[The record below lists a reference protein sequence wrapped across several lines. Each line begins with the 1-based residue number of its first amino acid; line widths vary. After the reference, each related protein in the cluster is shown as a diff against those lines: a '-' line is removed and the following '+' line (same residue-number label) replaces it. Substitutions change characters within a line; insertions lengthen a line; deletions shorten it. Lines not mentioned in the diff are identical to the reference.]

1 LGKEY
6 GIQFKEFLLD
16 NFQIKYIIR
25 SNAEH
30 WFQDSQVS
38 SIFILLEFCKGEKTT
53 KFITINKKLDELF
66 NSPRNGTRLKLI
78 SNFYSEID
86 NYDEPDLECW
96 LKTEENDSFFQKED
110 NSVSFV
116 TVSRAK
122 LVESLK
128 NGENWESFFSA
139 PQMTDI
145 FKSKMVLANTKI
157 YHVFRGERT
166 GWNPMFIISKDEID
180 VSKIE
185 PKYLLPYL
193 KSSSELKQLKCAK
206 EFSHYLFSCID
217 PISELQNK
225 GEGALSWIEDF
236 KNEMNKNGLKTIEEA
251 SSTHTPFWYSLTP
264 KKAQIVTAIN
274 PYERLFFSVME
285 TPCAIDQRLIGFNVV
300 DGYNSIFIAALLN
313 SVITLFQIEQRGT
326 SRHQGALDLN
336 ANYFKK
342 LMLLNPDIP
351 SDSQKKRILE
361 KFNKLCQ
368 REVLTIEEE
377 FKMKDRFA
385 FEKAIFEAYDIPL
398 EYINQLSKK
407 LIAAV
412 KERVTLKTK

>member
-1 LGKEY
+1 
-6 GIQFKEFLLD
+6 
-16 NFQIKYIIR
+16 
-25 SNAEH
+25 
-30 WFQDSQVS
+30 
-38 SIFILLEFCKGEKTT
+38 
-53 KFITINKKLDELF
+53 
-66 NSPRNGTRLKLI
+66 
-78 SNFYSEID
+78 
-86 NYDEPDLECW
+86 
-96 LKTEENDSFFQKED
+96 
-110 NSVSFV
+110 
-116 TVSRAK
+116 
-122 LVESLK
+122 
-128 NGENWESFFSA
+128 
-139 PQMTDI
+139 
-145 FKSKMVLANTKI
+145 
-157 YHVFRGERT
+157 
-166 GWNPMFIISKDEID
+166 
-180 VSKIE
+180 
-185 PKYLLPYL
+185 
-193 KSSSELKQLKCAK
+193 
-206 EFSHYLFSCID
+206 
-217 PISELQNK
+217 
-225 GEGALSWIEDF
+225 
-236 KNEMNKNGLKTIEEA
+236 MNKNGLKTIEEA

-351 SDSQKKRILE
+351 SDRHKKRILE
-361 KFNKLCQ
+361 KFNKLSQ